1 MFLLQIGRID
11 GSALIQ
17 GHLDTIHNVH
27 QRLTEPA
34 LVTPG
39 HGGIPSKRKLNH
51 FRKINRQL
59 LITFPVLSVPVIYG
73 QTAGIFPVLK
83 QIHIQCCTSGQVQQQ
98 RLSDIGG
105 HLMQL
110 HKFVQGLQRQTCAIP
125 AAPADSVH
133 FPQFHKAEIRMR
145 QIVKIGIKHHNGIVE
160 YLPAALN
167 HFAQACGGVQYSP
180 QRFLPPIKT
189 VIDTADEIKR
199 MATSHIPPDLDH
211 AALALIAGQV
221 HAVTQ
226 QKNQRAR
233 FNPWAQRQIL
243 CLHQINVIRPKTL
256 LSLFQ
261 EFRAEKMQ
269 GGFPL
274 TMVDGIQFRRK
285 IVKNQIGIQ
294 LHTHTPVLSDSQ

>member
-1 MFLLQIGRID
+1 
-11 GSALIQ
+11 
-17 GHLDTIHNVH
+17 
-27 QRLTEPA
+27 
-34 LVTPG
+34 
-39 HGGIPSKRKLNH
+39 
-51 FRKINRQL
+51 
-59 LITFPVLSVPVIYG
+59 
-73 QTAGIFPVLK
+73 
-83 QIHIQCCTSGQVQQQ
+83 
-98 RLSDIGG
+98 
-105 HLMQL
+105 MQF
-110 HKFVQGLQRQTCAIP
+110 HKFVQRLQRKACTFP

-133 FPQFHKAEIRMR
+133 LSQFHKAEIRMR
-145 QIVKIGIKHHNGIVE
+145 QIVKIGIEHHNGIVE

-261 EFRAEKMQ
+261 AFRAEKMQ